1 MSSSHPVDLLNI
13 TEVVQRT
20 RVSIDRVL
28 AAAGKGEF
36 PLFIEVPDNMEAH
49 RIDLQSNDL
58 AARTE
63 FFKIPAKYENL
74 SPRYL
79 RLKPANCDEL
89 ASNKEVKAT
98 EFPYAICLE
107 AGEGSSFLEYVLSR
121 SAADKI
127 IEIPPNQEFFP
138 TEMNS
143 ALIGWR
149 LFHPKPE
156 DFSVFVP
163 LTVTP
168 DMVIARSDYLDRITK
183 LRQTGHRKQAGKSNT
198 GYVERF
204 ERPRRL
210 LADIA
215 EQVAKDN
222 PDNCDTFSNWAAT
235 VYDLRES
242 RPFEELHQEKS
253 EIKLRWI
260 NETLRLKFEYLDKKP
275 VRKSFTKPEQTGII
289 TNLSTDNA

>member
-1 MSSSHPVDLLNI
+1 MSSSHPVEFLNI
-13 TEVVQRT
+13 TEVAKRT
-20 RVSIDRVL
+20 RVSIDRIL

-36 PLFIEVPDNMEAH
+36 PLFIEIPDNMKTH

-63 FFKIPAKYENL
+63 FFKIPAKYE
-74 SPRYL
+74 SCPPIYL

-89 ASNKEVKAT
+89 ASDKKVKAT
-98 EFPYAICLE
+98 EFPYAICLD
-107 AGEGSSFLEYVLSR
+107 AGEGSSFLEHVLSR
-121 SAADKI
+121 SANYKI

-149 LFHPKPE
+149 LFSPSTE
-156 DFSVFVP
+156 DFSTFEP
-163 LTVTP
+163 ITVTP
-168 DMVIARSDYLDRITK
+168 DKLIARSDYLDRITK
-183 LRQTGHRKQAGKSNT
+183 LRKTGNRKQAGKSNT
-198 GYVERF
+198 GHVERH

-210 LADIA
+210 LAEIA
-215 EQVAKDN
+215 EQIAKDN
-222 PDNCDTFSNWAAT
+222 PDNCDTFSNWAAA

-242 RPFEELHQEKS
+242 RPFEELRQAKS

-260 NETLRLKFEYLDKKP
+260 NDTLRLKFEYLDKKP
-275 VRKSFTKPEQTGII
+275 VRKSFTTPEQTGLI
-289 TNLSTDNA
+289 TNSPIDNP